1 MNTKVQVPFTRR
13 LQGAYKAFTVQ
24 VPVPITMVSDQDL
37 IDELNRREAK
47 VKWARKAIPEPDNR
61 GRSFASPSCKQE
73 TWDCTKPGLV
83 KKD

>member
-24 VPVPITMVSDQDL
+24 VPVPITMVSNQDL

-47 VKWARKAIPEPDNR
+47 VKWARIVMSPNSKPKDR
-61 GRSFASPSCKQE
+61 VKLGLSPSTIIE
-73 TWDCTKPGLV
+73 EMDCRK
-83 KKD
+83 

>member
-61 GRSFASPSCKQE
+61 GRSFMSPSCVVE
-73 TWDCTKPGLV
+73 EWDCRK
-83 KKD
+83 

>member
-24 VPVPITMVSDQDL
+24 VPVPITMLSDEDIL
-37 IDELNRREAK
+37 SELNRRQILI
-47 VKWARKAIPEPDNR
+47 KWARKSIPEPDNR

>member
-1 MNTKVQVPFTRR
+1 M
-13 LQGAYKAFTVQ
+13 Q

-73 TWDCTKPGLV
+73 TWDCRK
-83 KKD
+83 